1 MVRKTSART
10 RILEATEQI
19 LERDGVLA
27 LTTNRVADESGVNI
41 SSLYRH
47 FDNKVEIL
55 AELFSSME
63 SERVEFFR
71 KNPIQAGS
79 VEEWDSWLSFIID
92 SMEAFRQARP
102 ALRELRAAVPIY
114 PELRA
119 LDRASAKK
127 AAETLME
134 PFSPLADE
142 DEKRLKHLLMMG
154 SEILSMVLDDS
165 VGNGEERQLNVDTL
179 RTLLRNSYAYVASL
193 TVTRD

>member
-1 MVRKTSART
+1 MVRKTSARI
-10 RILEATEQI
+10 RILEATERI

-47 FDNKVEIL
+47 FSNKVEIL

-63 SERVEFFR
+63 SERVEFFQR
-71 KNPIQAGS
+71 NPLQVGS
-79 VEEWDSWLSFIID
+79 EEEWDAWLSFAFS
-92 SMEAFRQARP
+92 SMEDFRKARP

-119 LDRASAKK
+119 LDRASAKR

-134 PFSPLADE
+134 PFGPLPKEAAQ
-142 DEKRLKHLLMMG
+142 RLKHLLMMG
-154 SEILSMVLDDS
+154 SEILSLVLDDA

-179 RTLLRNSYAYVASL
+179 RPLLRNSYSYVDSL
-193 TVTRD
+193 IITRD